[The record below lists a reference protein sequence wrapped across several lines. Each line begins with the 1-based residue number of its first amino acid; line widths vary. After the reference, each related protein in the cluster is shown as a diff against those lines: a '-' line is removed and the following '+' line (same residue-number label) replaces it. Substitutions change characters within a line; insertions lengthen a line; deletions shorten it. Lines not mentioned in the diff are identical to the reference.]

1 MEGSFTLL
9 TLIYPQKQL
18 LIPRR
23 LLRVVLGSFLLWT
36 IAGGVNAAV
45 NSATLMLY
53 ISCGA
58 HFVLWLVLVPL
69 AYRDPYLFFTIR
81 RKFIRRNTAGGLF
94 SWRLTVG
101 RELVF
106 Y

>member
-1 MEGSFTLL
+1 MEGSFALL

-36 IAGGVNAAV
+36 VAGGANAAI
-45 NSATLMLY
+45 NATTLMLY
-53 ISCGA
+53 ISCGV
-58 HFVLWLVLVPL
+58 HFAIWLVLVPL

-81 RKFIRRNTAGGLF
+81 RKLIRRSTAGGLF
-94 SWRLTVG
+94 SWRLTAG